1 MNPPTD
7 ITLQTLPKLESYGSF
22 KGARILFD
30 EEDNPK
36 KGRHIKK
43 NSPTSEKGSKI
54 GPQMVKRT
62 SVFACLPPPPFGR
75 LWVH

>member
-7 ITLQTLPKLESYGSF
+7 ITLQTLPKLKSYGSF

-30 EEDNPK
+30 EGDNPK

-43 NSPTSEKGSKI
+43 NSPISEKRQQNRSSNGEKDEC
-54 GPQMVKRT
+54 VR
-62 SVFACLPPPPFGR
+62 LPPPPFGR
-75 LWVH
+75 PWVH